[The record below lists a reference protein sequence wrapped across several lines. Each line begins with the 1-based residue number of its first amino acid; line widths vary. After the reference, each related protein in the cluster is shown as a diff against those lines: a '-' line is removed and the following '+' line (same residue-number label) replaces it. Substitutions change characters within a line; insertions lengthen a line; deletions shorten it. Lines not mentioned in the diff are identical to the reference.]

1 MINTSI
7 PNDIVHAYL
16 ETDYRVHA
24 DPAFSLRVGVQ
35 SAELMTLHKSLG
47 KVCSTFITAWNPWSQ
62 QVDCTENRSLNSFL
76 SKELDNLGLPYI
88 EGFGQHPSNAWP
100 GEESFLVFGLPLDE
114 SKALGSRY
122 EQNALIWCGE
132 DATPQLILLR

>member
-1 MINTSI
+1 MTNTAI
-7 PNDIVHAYL
+7 PKDIVQAYL

-24 DPAFSLRVGVQ
+24 DPAFTLRVGVQ

-47 KVCSTFITAWNPWSQ
+47 KVCSTFITAWNPWSKQ
-62 QVDCTENRSLNSFL
+62 LGRLDNKALNAML
-76 SKELDNLGLPYI
+76 SRELDTLGLPHL
-88 EGFGQHPSNAWP
+88 EGIGQHPSNAWP

-132 DATPQLILLR
+132 DATPQLILLN